1 MKSLLEAL
9 RHLAADATLDPTER
23 LLAAERQIKDYVVRA
38 GPPQWRML
46 EHLDNEVA
54 AEMLVG
60 LETTNTFWKA
70 VHECIAHL
78 LDHSKLD

>member
-1 MKSLLEAL
+1 MKTLLEAL
-9 RHLAADATLDPTER
+9 RHLAADATLDPNDR
-23 LLAAERQIKDYVVRA
+23 LLVAERQIKDYVARA
-38 GPPQWRML
+38 GHPQWRML

-78 LDHSKLD
+78 LNHSKLD